1 MGAAGAQGAK
11 GEQGQPGTNGAKGEQ
26 GQPGTDGTNG
36 TNGNDGK
43 DGVQGPRGDAGPAG
57 PPGPPGP
64 SGGPQGPIGVQGM
77 PGTPGARGEQGPQGI
92 KGDKG
97 DKGDVGPQ
105 GPVDNSV
112 SLYPEFKYYVQYSM
126 VASGEGQIVP
136 FNMLGYTI
144 NCTPAVHR
152 PDDSGKFIIPRTGVY
167 LINFSLATQ
176 QNQATFVQATLLKDG
191 ETLYVV
197 EAPLTS
203 QSHNEPISG
212 SVVAIC
218 SKNEEVWVNISGNTA
233 YDKPMAVWIIGSQP
247 GGGTT
252 GTSPNS
258 FIQVTYLHPLPSS
271 YNLVRSDGKDVRT
284 FNIDGG
290 SASNNDTRES
300 FKM

>member
-11 GEQGQPGTNGAKGEQ
+11 GDQGLKGDQGQPGTNGK
-26 GQPGTDGTNG
+26 
-36 TNGNDGK
+36 NGNDGK

-64 SGGPQGPIGVQGM
+64 SGGPQGPIGLQGM

-97 DKGDVGPQ
+97 DKGDAGPR

-144 NCTPAVHR
+144 NCTPAVHKG
-152 PDDSGKFIIPRTGVY
+152 DESGTFIIPRTGVY
-167 LINFSLATQ
+167 LVNFSLATQ
-176 QNQATFVQATLLKDG
+176 LNKATFVTANLLKNR
-191 ETLYVV
+191 EVLYTVQ
-197 EAPLTS
+197 APLTS
-203 QSHNEPISG
+203 QTHNEPISG

-218 SKNEEVWVNISGNTA
+218 RQNEELWVNIHGDTGPGQPN
-233 YDKPMAVWIIGSQP
+233 PVWIIGSKP

-258 FIQVTYLHPLPSS
+258 FIQVTYLHPLPTS
-271 YNLVRSDGKDVRT
+271 YNLVQSDGTPFIVQ
-284 FNIDGG
+284 NVDGG
-290 SASNNDTRES
+290 SFDNVIPG
-300 FKM
+300 